1 MWEEAVLAAC
11 NLVKTYRRS
20 ARVLNGVS
28 LSLGEREQAALAG
41 ASGSGKSTLARL
53 MCCLETPD
61 SGSVELD
68 GTAYHAE
75 RQKAMGVFRKKVQ
88 IIFQDPSGALDPRRT
103 VEQAIGEALDNAG
116 IRSGRAEETTRLLDN
131 VRLPQRALPCFPH
144 ELSGGERQR
153 VVIARALA
161 VKPSYLICDEPVSSL
176 DAAVRD
182 QILALLIELREKEKL
197 ACLFITHDRALAAD
211 FCGRVLVMRN
221 GLMEEL
227 SPEQRRSFG
236 SGVCVSGSA
245 PAPARPDTPPL
256 LEVRSLTI
264 TLPSPAGAPRHIV
277 RNLDFSLEHG
287 AALGIRGPSG
297 AGKTVLCSSLLGMLE
312 TPLRIQSGSIGLWR
326 EADGACTE
334 LTTLDESRWRAL
346 RGKTIALIPQH
357 PAQSL
362 NPSRTIAAAF
372 IEAVRAHLRRDVKT
386 CVEMAEDALTMAN
399 LDEPRRVLRMYPSEL
414 SGGMCQ
420 RVLIALALLHR
431 PALII
436 ADEATS
442 ALDAENEAA
451 VLALFGKIR
460 AAFNTAFIAVSHDE
474 QFLRAFTGSALT
486 L

>member
-1 MWEEAVLAAC
+1 VLTAG

-53 MCCLETPD
+53 LCCLETPD
-61 SGSVELD
+61 SGTVELD
-68 GTAYHAE
+68 GTAYHAA
-75 RQKAMGVFRKKVQ
+75 RQKTLRAFRKKVQ
-88 IIFQDPSGALDPRRT
+88 IIFQDPSGALDPRCT
-103 VEQAIGEALDNAG
+103 VAQALGEALDNAG
-116 IRSGRAEETTRLLDN
+116 LRRGRAEETARLLDS
-131 VRLPQRALPCFPH
+131 VRLPRRALPCFPH

-153 VVIARALA
+153 LVIARALA

-197 ACLFITHDRALAAD
+197 ACLFITHDRALAAG
-211 FCGRVLVMRN
+211 FCSRVLVMRN
-221 GLMEEL
+221 GLLEEL
-227 SPEQRRSFG
+227 SPERRRSFG
-236 SGVCVSGSA
+236 SGLCVSG
-245 PAPARPDTPPL
+245 PAPARPSAPPL

-264 TLPSPAGAPRHIV
+264 SLPSPAGAPRPIV
-277 RNLDFSLEHG
+277 ENLDFSLERG

-312 TPLRIQSGSIGLWR
+312 TPLWIQSGSIRLWG
-326 EADGACTE
+326 EAGGAYTE
-334 LTTLDESRWRAL
+334 LAALDEERWQAL

-357 PAQSL
+357 PAQAL
-362 NPSRTIAAAF
+362 NPAQTIRAAF
-372 IEAVRAHLRRDVKT
+372 IDAVRAHLNRDVKT
-386 CVEMAEDALTMAN
+386 CVEMAEEALTLAN
-399 LDEPRRVLRMYPSEL
+399 LDEPRRILRMYPSEL

-460 AAFNTAFIAVSHDE
+460 AAFNTAFIAVSHDDH
-474 QFLRAFTGSALT
+474 FLRAFTGSILT